1 MLFSTKTLPSPTS
14 VVVPPNNAQFN
25 NLNQIKVVKH
35 GDDSNLSDLLPSLE
49 MGDLLEYYTEGR
61 FSLHNLIEY
70 LLKITG
76 SANVL
81 IATWAMT
88 EAPLRSLARMKNE
101 GLIKRLECLLE
112 HKVPGHNSRAY
123 AYAKNI
129 FDEIWLGKC
138 HAKVAIIENDDWGI
152 VITTSANLTRNR
164 RIESGDIK
172 CSMSSA
178 TFNRAWIENQ
188 KKDG

>member
-1 MLFSTKTLPSPTS
+1 MLFSTRTLQCHPLEAKTK
-14 VVVPPNNAQFN
+14 NCEFN
-25 NLNQIKVVKH
+25 KLSKLRIKH
-35 GDDSNLSDLLPSLE
+35 ADDSDLADVMPMLQ

-70 LLKITG
+70 VLRVTG
-76 SANVL
+76 AGNVL

-88 EAPLRSLARMKNE
+88 EAPLRSLMRMKKE
-101 GLIKRLECLLE
+101 GLILGLECLLE
-112 HKVPGHNSRAY
+112 HKVPGHNPKSYSFASQ
-123 AYAKNI
+123 I

-138 HAKVAIIENDDWGI
+138 HAKVVVIENEDWSV

-172 CSMSSA
+172 CDKSSA
-178 TFNRAWIENQ
+178 AFNRQWIEKQ
-188 KKDG
+188 RK